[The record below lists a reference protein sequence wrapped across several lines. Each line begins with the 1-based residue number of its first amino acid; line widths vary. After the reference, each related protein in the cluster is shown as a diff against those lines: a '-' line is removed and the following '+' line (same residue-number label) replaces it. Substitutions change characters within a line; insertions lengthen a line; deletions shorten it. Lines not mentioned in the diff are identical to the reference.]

1 MARLPM
7 RAKHERADGTRTVR
21 IDDTSYWTVEEAARG
36 LALIYADYSVVHG
49 GVLAVRTGLQRAA
62 EQQVLRQP
70 GRQVDGAW
78 VRAYRHALE
87 QHRARF
93 VRYVQRGGSFVPV
106 TRAGLDPSEATHIRV
121 EVPTFL
127 DVEEAARGLAL
138 HFEEFPT
145 GVRVGRMTCERG
157 LQAAVTQRVLA
168 SSAVPDPEL
177 VQRFRDLLVE
187 QGIF

>member
-7 RAKHERADGTRTVR
+7 RAKHQRADGTPTVR
-21 IDDTSYWTVEEAARG
+21 IDDTTYWTVDEAARG
-36 LALIYADYSVVHG
+36 LALVYAEYSVVHG

-62 EQQVLRQP
+62 DQQVLRQP
-70 GRQVDGAW
+70 GREVGGAW
-78 VRAYRHALE
+78 VRAYRQALE

-127 DVEEAARGLAL
+127 DIEEAARGLAL
-138 HFEEFPT
+138 HFEEFPH

-157 LQAAVTQRVLA
+157 LQAAVSRRLQA
-168 SSAVPDPEL
+168 SESTPDPEV
-177 VQRFRDLLVE
+177 VQRFRNLLVD